1 VILDCLETLEL
12 LDELEIR
19 VLPVLQDKLELVV
32 T

>member
-12 LDELEIR
+12 LGELEIR